1 MSITL
6 EILEHRIDSL
16 KTTLIASESTHED
29 LKERSKI
36 IKKEISNIKGAI
48 IEIERL
54 IDNCN

>member
-6 EILEHRIDSL
+6 DVLEQRMDSL
-16 KTTLIASESTHED
+16 KSTLMSSEAAYED
-29 LKERSKI
+29 IKERSKV

-54 IDNCN
+54 IDNC

>member
-6 EILEHRIDSL
+6 DVLEQRMDSL
-16 KTTLIASESTHED
+16 KNTLLASEATYED
-29 LKERSKI
+29 LKERSKV

-54 IDNCN
+54 IDNC

>member
-6 EILEHRIDSL
+6 DVLEHRMDSL
-16 KTTLIASESTHED
+16 ETTLKASEATYED

-54 IDNCN
+54 IDNC

>member
-6 EILEHRIDSL
+6 DVLENRQASL
-16 KTTLIASESTHED
+16 EATLRTSEATHED
-29 LKERSKI
+29 LKERNKV

-54 IDNCN
+54 IDNCQ